1 MNNGINYRIAQAED
15 LENIYI
21 YAENKL
27 KNEISDD
34 MERMMAVWESRF
46 RKEAL
51 AHYLQLGWSFVAEKF
66 DLDSDLSREK
76 NSHKKYENKICGF
89 FLGQP
94 LLFFQGQTQTLWVE
108 YILAD
113 DLKIKAELVE
123 IAYKL
128 SRDKHFQQV
137 LFPENVQELEF
148 EKPIQFQ
155 KIKDNFIWVKTTK

>member
-15 LENIYI
+15 LENIYV

-27 KNEISDD
+27 KNDIADD
-34 MERMMAVWESRF
+34 MDRMIAIWESRF

-51 AHYLQLGWSFVAEKF
+51 EHYLKLGWSFMAENSETAEK
-66 DLDSDLSREK
+66 RV
-76 NSHKKYENKICGF
+76 CGF

-94 LLFFQGQTQTLWVE
+94 LLFFQAQTQTLWIE
-108 YILAD
+108 LMLAD
-113 DLKIKAELVE
+113 NPKIKTDLAD

-137 LFPENVQELEF
+137 LFPENIQDLEF
-148 EKPIQFQ
+148 EKPITFH
-155 KIKDNFIWVKTTK
+155 KIKDPFVWAKTTK

>member
-1 MNNGINYRIAQAED
+1 MNNGIDYKIAQTDD
-15 LENIYI
+15 LESIFH

-27 KNEISDD
+27 KGEISDD
-34 MERMMAVWESRF
+34 MERMIAIWESRF

-51 AHYLQLGWSFVAEKF
+51 EHYLKLGWSFVA
-66 DLDSDLSREK
+66 K
-76 NSHKKYENKICGF
+76 NAENTICGF

-94 LLFFQGQTQTLWVE
+94 LLFFEGQTQTLWVE

-113 DLKIKAELVE
+113 STQIKSELVE

-137 LFPENVQELEF
+137 VFPENVQKLKYEIP
-148 EKPIQFQ
+148 KNFQ
-155 KIKDNFIWVKTTK
+155 QQKETCVWLKTTK

>member
-1 MNNGINYRIAQAED
+1 MNNGTTYQIAQTED
-15 LENIYI
+15 LENIYT
-21 YAENKL
+21 YAEAQL
-27 KNEISDD
+27 KTEFPDD
-34 MERMMAVWESRF
+34 MERMIAIWESRF

-51 AHYLQLGWSFVAEKF
+51 EHYLKLGWSFVG
-66 DLDSDLSREK
+66 K
-76 NSHKKYENKICGF
+76 NSENKICGF

-94 LLFFQGQTQTLWVE
+94 LLFFQAQTQTLWVE

-113 DLKIKAELVE
+113 DLKIKSELVD

-137 LFPENVQELEF
+137 IFPENVQNLEF

-155 KIKDNFIWVKTTK
+155 KIKDPMIWAKTTK

>member
-1 MNNGINYRIAQAED
+1 MNNDFNYRIAQAED

-21 YAENKL
+21 YAEAQL

-34 MERMMAVWESRF
+34 MERMMAIWESRF

-51 AHYLQLGWSFVAEKF
+51 EHYLKLGWSFVAE
-66 DLDSDLSREK
+66 
-76 NSHKKYENKICGF
+76 NHENKICGF

-94 LLFFQGQTQTLWVE
+94 LLFFQAQTQTLWVE
-108 YILAD
+108 CIFANNN
-113 DLKIKAELVE
+113 KIKAELVD

-137 LFPENVQELEF
+137 LFPENVQNLNF
-148 EKPIQFQ
+148 EKPIVFQ
-155 KIKDNFIWVKTTK
+155 KIKDPIVWVKTTK

>member
-1 MNNGINYRIAQAED
+1 MKNGIVYRIAQTED
-15 LENIYI
+15 LENIFSF
-21 YAENKL
+21 AENKL
-27 KNEISDD
+27 KTTIPDD
-34 MERMMAVWESRF
+34 MERMMAIWESRF

-51 AHYLQLGWSFVAEKF
+51 EHYLRLGWSFVAE
-66 DLDSDLSREK
+66 DK
-76 NSHKKYENKICGF
+76 NHNVIGF

-108 YILAD
+108 FILAND
-113 DLKIKAELVE
+113 DVIKMNLAD

-137 LFPENVQELEF
+137 LFPEDIQNLKF

-155 KIKDNFIWVKTTK
+155 KIKDPIIWAKTTK

>member
-1 MNNGINYRIAQAED
+1 MNNGTTYQIAQAED
-15 LENIYI
+15 LENIYA
-21 YAENKL
+21 YAEAKL
-27 KNEISDD
+27 KTDIPDD
-34 MERMMAVWESRF
+34 MERMIAIWESRF

-51 AHYLQLGWSFVAEKF
+51 EHYLKLGWSFVATSK
-66 DLDSDLSREK
+66 
-76 NSHKKYENKICGF
+76 ENKICGF

-113 DLKIKAELVE
+113 DLKIKSELAD

-137 LFPENVQELEF
+137 IFPENVGQLEF
-148 EKPIQFQ
+148 EKPIPFQ
-155 KIKDNFIWVKTTK
+155 KIKEPMIWAKTTK

>member
-1 MNNGINYRIAQAED
+1 MNNGTTYQIAQTED
-15 LENIYI
+15 LENIYA
-21 YAENKL
+21 YAEAQL
-27 KNEISDD
+27 KTEFPDD
-34 MERMMAVWESRF
+34 MERMIAIWESRF

-51 AHYLQLGWSFVAEKF
+51 EHYLKLGWSFVG
-66 DLDSDLSREK
+66 K
-76 NSHKKYENKICGF
+76 NSENKICGF

-94 LLFFQGQTQTLWVE
+94 LLFFQAQTQTLWVE

-113 DLKIKAELVE
+113 DLKIKSELVD

-137 LFPENVQELEF
+137 IFPENVQNLEF

-155 KIKDNFIWVKTTK
+155 KIKDPMIWAKTTK